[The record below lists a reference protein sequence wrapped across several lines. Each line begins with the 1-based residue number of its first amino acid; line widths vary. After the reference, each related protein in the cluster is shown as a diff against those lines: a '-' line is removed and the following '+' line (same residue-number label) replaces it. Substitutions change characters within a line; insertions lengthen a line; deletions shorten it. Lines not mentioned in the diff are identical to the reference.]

1 MACSVRLHK
10 GATLPPPRLHIHM
23 HRRIFLANI
32 RKPFANP
39 APELRV
45 KPRAHGGPPS
55 PGKKGK
61 PKHAEKRYER
71 PLLVYCPRNPE
82 ECKLL
87 LSSVFFK
94 AQHSSVSQGSPL
106 FPSTLPQN
114 ECPLGKA
121 EKLPREAQP
130 HCSWQDF
137 CPSHLYRISI
147 GRSSTSSPILK
158 KRDHTATELN

>member
-10 GATLPPPRLHIHM
+10 GAALPPPRRHIHM

-39 APELRV
+39 APELGV
-45 KPRAHGGPPS
+45 KPQAHGGPPS

-61 PKHAEKRYER
+61 PQQAEKRYGR

-87 LSSVFFK
+87 LSAIFFK
-94 AQHSSVSQGSPL
+94 AQHNSGSQGSPL
-106 FPSTLPQN
+106 FPKYT
-114 ECPLGKA
+114 A
-121 EKLPREAQP
+121 TKLISSWEGRAREAQP
-130 HCSWQDF
+130 HC
-137 CPSHLYRISI
+137 PGKISLRHTYA
-147 GRSSTSSPILK
+147 GFQLEEAAALPLQYW
-158 KRDHTATELN
+158 KRETIQLQN

>member
-23 HRRIFLANI
+23 YRRIFLANI

-61 PKHAEKRYER
+61 PKHAEKRYGD
-71 PLLVYCPRNPE
+71 
-82 ECKLL
+82 
-87 LSSVFFK
+87 LSWSTAPGTLK
-94 AQHSSVSQGSPL
+94 NASCCSPL
-106 FPSTLPQN
+106 FSSRHSTVQSVRAHPFSRVLCHKMN
-114 ECPLGKA
+114 VLGKA

-147 GRSSTSSPILK
+147 GRNSTSSPILK